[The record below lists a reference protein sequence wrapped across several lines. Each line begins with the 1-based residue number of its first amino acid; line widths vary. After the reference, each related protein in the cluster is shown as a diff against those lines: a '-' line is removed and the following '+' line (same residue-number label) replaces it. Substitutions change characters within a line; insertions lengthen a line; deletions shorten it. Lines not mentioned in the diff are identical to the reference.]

1 MKMIKTQKNINE
13 MTQKL
18 LSGDRRVAAR
28 LITLVEDEAEENHE
42 AMKQIYPYT
51 GRAAIIGI
59 TGSAGS
65 GKSCLIDHLIR
76 KFRQQGKTV
85 GVVLVDPSSPF
96 SGGAFLGDR
105 IRLQKHSPDDG
116 VYIRSMASRGYLG
129 GLARAT
135 HDVIRIIE
143 AMGRDIIIVET
154 LGAGQDE
161 IDVIHIAQTC
171 VLVTTPGMGDEIQ
184 ALKAGIMEIADIIV
198 LNKADLDGAN
208 ICIKNLQASLS
219 VTSFKDGEWVPRV
232 IPTVAVASKPEDIQ
246 GIDELVLGIIKHQ
259 EYLHTSSAIERV
271 RFERVEQELG
281 LIFKDE
287 LQKIIF
293 KGLKGTGKKKT
304 YIKSILDGKNDPYS
318 VVEEI
323 LRSYSITEGEKNNK

>member
-1 MKMIKTQKNINE
+1 MKSEKTINE
-13 MTQKL
+13 MIQKL
-18 LSGDRRVAAR
+18 LAGDRRSAAQ
-28 LITLVEDEAEENHE
+28 LITLVENEAEENHE
-42 AMKQIYPYT
+42 TMKQIYPYT
-51 GRAAIIGI
+51 GKAAIIGI
-59 TGSAGS
+59 TGSVGS

-85 GVVLVDPSSPF
+85 GVVVVDPSSPF

-105 IRLQKHSPDDG
+105 IRLQSHSSDDG

-135 HDVIRIIE
+135 NDVIRIIE
-143 AMGRDIIIVET
+143 AMGRDIVIVET

-171 VLVTTPGMGDEIQ
+171 LLVTSPGMGDEIQ
-184 ALKAGIMEIADIIV
+184 AMKAGLMEIADIIV

-208 ICIKNLQASLS
+208 TCIKNLQASLS
-219 VTSFKDGEWVPRV
+219 VTSFKEGEWIPQV

-246 GIDELVLGIIKHQ
+246 GIDELVEGILEHQ
-259 EYLHTSSAIERV
+259 KYLHTSRAIERV
-271 RFERVEQELG
+271 KFERIEQELG

-293 KGLKGTGKKKT
+293 KGLKGTGKKKK
-304 YIKSILDGKNDPYS
+304 YIKSILEGKNDPYS

-323 LRSYSITEGEKNNK
+323 LSSYLITEGDKNNK